1 MPAPDAYFLLS
12 TKISI
17 EKQIQ
22 KKRVNIYLQIDNLL
36 NATYRDYLNRL
47 RYFANEQGRNIVI
60 GMVMNY

>member
-1 MPAPDAYFLLS
+1 MPAPDAYFLVG

-36 NATYRDYLNRL
+36 NANYRDYLNRL